1 MKFQHTVELCW
12 TLHWLLRNLY
22 RIFSIW
28 WMNSTLYSKANLGAA
43 YAKWTAIRSRTWGPL
58 DTLLIWDIQ
67 ALNLIKSDLGIKY
80 RIFGHVGRIYTVT
93 TK

>member
-1 MKFQHTVELCW
+1 
-12 TLHWLLRNLY
+12 
-22 RIFSIW
+22 
-28 WMNSTLYSKANLGAA
+28 MNSTLYSKANLGAA
-43 YAKWTAIRSRTWGPL
+43 YVEWTALRSRTRGPL

-93 TK
+93 TI